1 MAGALNAS
9 SKAKRI
15 LVIEDDSDL
24 SFIMK
29 RRLQAIRPGDSIQTV
44 KTIYA
49 AVTTFQADPVDFI
62 FLDLNLPDS
71 YGISSVKDIRK
82 YNKNVPIVVTTGLA
96 NELTIEEAMK
106 HGAQELILK
115 SQITKEYLEEALR
128 RYIGPAE
135 AVAEGGAA

>member
-1 MAGALNAS
+1 MVGALNKT

-15 LVIEDDSDL
+15 LVIEDDPDL
-24 SFIMK
+24 TFIMK

-49 AVTTFQADPVDFI
+49 AVTTFQAEPVDFI

-82 YNKNVPIVVTTGLA
+82 YNKNVPIIVTTGLA
-96 NELTIEEAMK
+96 NELTVEEALK

-115 SQITKEYLEEALR
+115 SQITKEYLEESLLK
-128 RYIGPAE
+128 YLGPA
-135 AVAEGGAA
+135 AAEGGGA